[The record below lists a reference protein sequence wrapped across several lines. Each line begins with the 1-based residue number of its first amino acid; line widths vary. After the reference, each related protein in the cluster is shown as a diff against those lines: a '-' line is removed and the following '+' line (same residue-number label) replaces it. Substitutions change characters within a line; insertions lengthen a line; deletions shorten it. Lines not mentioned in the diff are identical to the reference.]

1 MSLGE
6 GSISLSKGEKWL
18 EIRKQG
24 VYKFTADGAKIAEMK
39 TRWRPKNLADGASGL
54 TKYEGMW
61 MWIPFRVGKKGQQRL
76 EAVW

>member
-6 GSISLSKGEKWL
+6 GSIRLSEGEKCL
-18 EIRKQG
+18 EIREQG
-24 VYKFTADGAKIAEMK
+24 VDKFTADSAKIAEME

-61 MWIPFRVGKKGQQRL
+61 MWIPFRGGKKGQQRV
-76 EAVW
+76 EAT

>member
-6 GSISLSKGEKWL
+6 GAISLTKCEKWL

-39 TRWRPKNLADGASGL
+39 TRWCPKNLADGAFSL

-61 MWIPFRVGKKGQQRL
+61 MWIPFGVGKKGQQRM
-76 EAVW
+76 EAAG